1 MHSFHL
7 PVATLAAVLDFDI
20 CNAVFDATLCRLD
33 SGARNAA
40 HDDAHSAKRRRASL
54 NIGTVTV
61 V

>member
-1 MHSFHL
+1 M
-7 PVATLAAVLDFDI
+7 AAVLDFDI

-61 V
+61 